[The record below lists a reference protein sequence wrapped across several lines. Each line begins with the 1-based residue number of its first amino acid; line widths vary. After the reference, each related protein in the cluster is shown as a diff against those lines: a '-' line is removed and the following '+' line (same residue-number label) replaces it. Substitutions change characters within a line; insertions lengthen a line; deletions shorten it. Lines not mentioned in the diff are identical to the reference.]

1 MPYKGSRATHKK
13 NCMLGQLQ
21 KHKKKWSVKWKLN

>member
-13 NCMLGQLQ
+13 NGMLDQLQ
-21 KHKKKWSVKWKLN
+21 KHKKWSVKWKLN